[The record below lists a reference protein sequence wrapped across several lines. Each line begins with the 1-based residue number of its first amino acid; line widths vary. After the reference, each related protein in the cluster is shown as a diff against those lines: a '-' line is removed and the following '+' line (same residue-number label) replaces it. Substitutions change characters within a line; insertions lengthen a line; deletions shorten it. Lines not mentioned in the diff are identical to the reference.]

1 MEKSKNA
8 VSSNNKLL
16 LIMSSMAVLL
26 SIIIHI
32 MHRGF
37 NFLEDYIIQQ
47 GMADI
52 TNSNSLSLN
61 ILLAIPIVLLIIS
74 TILYLNKRDYE
85 QLPTWLTLTFTFSSI
100 SMIAGGNGLVEY
112 HFSIFMVLAIISSFS
127 RVKLVIVSTIIFAIQ
142 HLAGYF
148 WFPELICGT
157 TNYRF
162 SLLLI
167 HALYLILTSLVT
179 IQLIIN
185 RQQTEGKLKKAR
197 TESTNRLQFA
207 LNEIENTS
215 IEMNKLLEKLQLD
228 AADSSNTSLNI
239 SKTLKENLSVTEEE
253 LATLEKG
260 VTENNNLLLQF
271 NEIYKRTDNV
281 SSIANTSLDQI
292 QEGHHALNHVN
303 QQMKV
308 ISKTILSM
316 QQVTNDL
323 MIYSSK
329 IGDFLSIITD
339 ITQETKLLALN
350 ASIEAAR
357 AGEQGK
363 GFAVVAGEVG
373 KLAVNTQQSAQNI
386 ENVIKTIQSHIKE
399 VSSKMTVSIEEITK
413 GNKQMEVTEETFDS
427 IFETI
432 KIVDHEVNAISQSTS
447 EFIEQ
452 TNHTNSL
459 LQNLVSANQDSTKHL
474 QTISEASEKQ
484 YTTNISLKNII
495 GSINNISST
504 LESKLKRLG
513 K

>member
-1 MEKSKNA
+1 
-8 VSSNNKLL
+8 
-16 LIMSSMAVLL
+16 MSSMAVLL

-127 RVKLVIVSTIIFAIQ
+127 RVRLVIVSTIIFAIQ

-167 HALYLILTSLVT
+167 HALYLILTSLAT
-179 IQLIIN
+179 IQLIIS
-185 RQQTEGKLKKAR
+185 RQQTEGKLNKAR
-197 TESTNRLQFA
+197 TESTNRLQLA

-281 SSIANTSLDQI
+281 SSIANTSLEQI

-308 ISKTILSM
+308 ISETILSM

-386 ENVIKTIQSHIKE
+386 ENVITTIQSHIKE

-432 KIVDHEVNAISQSTS
+432 KIVDQEVNAISQSTS

-513 K
+513 N

>member
-1 MEKSKNA
+1 
-8 VSSNNKLL
+8 
-16 LIMSSMAVLL
+16 
-26 SIIIHI
+26 
-32 MHRGF
+32 
-37 NFLEDYIIQQ
+37 
-47 GMADI
+47 
-52 TNSNSLSLN
+52 
-61 ILLAIPIVLLIIS
+61 
-74 TILYLNKRDYE
+74 
-85 QLPTWLTLTFTFSSI
+85 
-100 SMIAGGNGLVEY
+100 
-112 HFSIFMVLAIISSFS
+112 
-127 RVKLVIVSTIIFAIQ
+127 
-142 HLAGYF
+142 
-148 WFPELICGT
+148 
-157 TNYRF
+157 
-162 SLLLI
+162 
-167 HALYLILTSLVT
+167 
-179 IQLIIN
+179 
-185 RQQTEGKLKKAR
+185 
-197 TESTNRLQFA
+197 
-207 LNEIENTS
+207 
-215 IEMNKLLEKLQLD
+215 
-228 AADSSNTSLNI
+228 
-239 SKTLKENLSVTEEE
+239 
-253 LATLEKG
+253 
-260 VTENNNLLLQF
+260 
-271 NEIYKRTDNV
+271 
-281 SSIANTSLDQI
+281 
-292 QEGHHALNHVN
+292 
-303 QQMKV
+303 
-308 ISKTILSM
+308 M

-386 ENVIKTIQSHIKE
+386 ENVITTIQSHIKE

-432 KIVDHEVNAISQSTS
+432 KIVDQEVNAISQSTS

-513 K
+513 N

>member
-1 MEKSKNA
+1 
-8 VSSNNKLL
+8 
-16 LIMSSMAVLL
+16 MAVLL

-127 RVKLVIVSTIIFAIQ
+127 RVRLVIVSTIIFAIQ

-167 HALYLILTSLVT
+167 HALYLILTSLAT
-179 IQLIIN
+179 IQLIIS
-185 RQQTEGKLKKAR
+185 RQQTEGKLNKAR
-197 TESTNRLQFA
+197 TESTDRLQLA

-239 SKTLKENLSVTEEE
+239 SKTLKENLSGTEEE

-281 SSIANTSLDQI
+281 SSIANTSLEQI

-308 ISKTILSM
+308 ISETILSM

-386 ENVIKTIQSHIKE
+386 ENVITTIQSHIKE
-399 VSSKMTVSIEEITK
+399 VSSKMTVSIEKITK

-513 K
+513 N

>member
-1 MEKSKNA
+1 
-8 VSSNNKLL
+8 
-16 LIMSSMAVLL
+16 MS
-26 SIIIHI
+26 
-32 MHRGF
+32 
-37 NFLEDYIIQQ
+37 
-47 GMADI
+47 
-52 TNSNSLSLN
+52 
-61 ILLAIPIVLLIIS
+61 
-74 TILYLNKRDYE
+74 
-85 QLPTWLTLTFTFSSI
+85 
-100 SMIAGGNGLVEY
+100 AGGNGLVEY
-112 HFSIFMVLAIISSFS
+112 HCSIFMVLAIISSFS
-127 RVKLVIVSTIIFAIQ
+127 RVRLVIVSTIIFAIQ
-142 HLAGYF
+142 HLADYF

-167 HALYLILTSLVT
+167 HALYLILTSLAT

-185 RQQTEGKLKKAR
+185 RQQTEGKLNKAR
-197 TESTNRLQFA
+197 TESTNRLQLA

-239 SKTLKENLSVTEEE
+239 SKTLKENLSGTEEE

-281 SSIANTSLDQI
+281 SSIANTSLEQI

-308 ISKTILSM
+308 ISETILSM
-316 QQVTNDL
+316 QQVINDL

-386 ENVIKTIQSHIKE
+386 ENVITTIQSHIKE

-513 K
+513 N

>member
-1 MEKSKNA
+1 
-8 VSSNNKLL
+8 
-16 LIMSSMAVLL
+16 MAVLL

-127 RVKLVIVSTIIFAIQ
+127 RVRLVIVSTIIFAIQ

-167 HALYLILTSLVT
+167 HALYLILTSLAT

-185 RQQTEGKLKKAR
+185 RQQTEGKLNKAR
-197 TESTNRLQFA
+197 TESTNRLQLA

-239 SKTLKENLSVTEEE
+239 SKTLKENLSGTEEE

-281 SSIANTSLDQI
+281 SSIANTSLEQI

-308 ISKTILSM
+308 ISETILSM
-316 QQVTNDL
+316 QQVINDL

-386 ENVIKTIQSHIKE
+386 ENVITTIQSHIKE

-513 K
+513 N

>member
-1 MEKSKNA
+1 
-8 VSSNNKLL
+8 
-16 LIMSSMAVLL
+16 MAVLL

-127 RVKLVIVSTIIFAIQ
+127 RVRLVIVSTIIFAIQ

-167 HALYLILTSLVT
+167 HALYLILTSLAT
-179 IQLIIN
+179 IQLIIS
-185 RQQTEGKLKKAR
+185 RQQTEGKLNKAR
-197 TESTNRLQFA
+197 TESTDRLQLA

-239 SKTLKENLSVTEEE
+239 SKTLKENLSGTEEE

-281 SSIANTSLDQI
+281 SSIANTSLEQI

-308 ISKTILSM
+308 ISETILSM

-386 ENVIKTIQSHIKE
+386 ENVITTIQSHIKE

-513 K
+513 N

>member
-1 MEKSKNA
+1 
-8 VSSNNKLL
+8 
-16 LIMSSMAVLL
+16 MSSMAVLL

-52 TNSNSLSLN
+52 TDSNSLSLN

-127 RVKLVIVSTIIFAIQ
+127 RVRLVIVSTIIFAIQ

-167 HALYLILTSLVT
+167 HALYLILTSLAT

-185 RQQTEGKLKKAR
+185 RQQTEGKLNKAR
-197 TESTNRLQFA
+197 KESTNRLQLA

-386 ENVIKTIQSHIKE
+386 ENVITTIQSHIKE

-504 LESKLKRLG
+504 LESKLKSLG

>member
-1 MEKSKNA
+1 
-8 VSSNNKLL
+8 
-16 LIMSSMAVLL
+16 MSSMAVLL

-127 RVKLVIVSTIIFAIQ
+127 RVRLVIVSTIIFAIQ

-167 HALYLILTSLVT
+167 HALYLILTSLAT
-179 IQLIIN
+179 IQLIIS
-185 RQQTEGKLKKAR
+185 RQQTEGKLNKAR
-197 TESTNRLQFA
+197 TESTNRLQLA

-281 SSIANTSLDQI
+281 SSIANTSLEQI

-308 ISKTILSM
+308 ISETILSNA
-316 QQVTNDL
+316 TSYKRFNDL
-323 MIYSSK
+323 FK
-329 IGDFLSIITD
+329 
-339 ITQETKLLALN
+339 
-350 ASIEAAR
+350 
-357 AGEQGK
+357 
-363 GFAVVAGEVG
+363 
-373 KLAVNTQQSAQNI
+373 
-386 ENVIKTIQSHIKE
+386 
-399 VSSKMTVSIEEITK
+399 
-413 GNKQMEVTEETFDS
+413 
-427 IFETI
+427 
-432 KIVDHEVNAISQSTS
+432 
-447 EFIEQ
+447 
-452 TNHTNSL
+452 
-459 LQNLVSANQDSTKHL
+459 
-474 QTISEASEKQ
+474 
-484 YTTNISLKNII
+484 
-495 GSINNISST
+495 
-504 LESKLKRLG
+504 
-513 K
+513 

>member
-1 MEKSKNA
+1 MEKSKNG

-127 RVKLVIVSTIIFAIQ
+127 RVRLVIVSTIIFAIQ

-167 HALYLILTSLVT
+167 HALYLILTSLAT

-185 RQQTEGKLKKAR
+185 RQQTEGKLNKAR
-197 TESTNRLQFA
+197 TESTNRLQLA

-239 SKTLKENLSVTEEE
+239 SKTLKENLSGTEEE

-281 SSIANTSLDQI
+281 SSIANTSLEQI

-308 ISKTILSM
+308 ISETILSM

-386 ENVIKTIQSHIKE
+386 ENVITTIQSHIKE

-504 LESKLKRLG
+504 LKSKLKRLG
-513 K
+513 N

>member
-127 RVKLVIVSTIIFAIQ
+127 RVRLVIVSTIIFAIQ

-167 HALYLILTSLVT
+167 HALYLILTSLAT

-185 RQQTEGKLKKAR
+185 RQQTEGKLNKAR
-197 TESTNRLQFA
+197 TESTNRLQLA

-239 SKTLKENLSVTEEE
+239 SKTLKENLSGTEEE

-281 SSIANTSLDQI
+281 SSIANTSLEQI

-308 ISKTILSM
+308 ISETILSM
-316 QQVTNDL
+316 QQVINDL

-386 ENVIKTIQSHIKE
+386 ENVITTIQSHIKE

-513 K
+513 N